1 MRQLRQFALP
11 LIVFLAFS
19 KFPAASRAE
28 PLTSTAIQ
36 NVPHI
41 QQKPDFCGEACA
53 AMWLQKL
60 GHSINQDDVFNQAE
74 LDPQLGRGCYTK
86 ELTVALRNIGFQ
98 TGKVWQTI
106 PASQASRDLNQ
117 AFQALHTD
125 LQAGI
130 PSIVCM
136 HYDAQP
142 NTTEHFRLITGYDAK
157 ADEVI
162 YQEPATPAGSD
173 QRMQRTKFLQLWPL
187 KYAPQQ
193 WTVIRLRLASKV
205 IKQPPR
211 KHRFTAADYA
221 QHIMQLKRR
230 LPHKDFHIVLE
241 KPFVVIG
248 DEPPKTVEQRSER
261 TVKWS
266 VDRLKK
272 DFFTRDPD
280 QIIDIW
286 LFRDKASYEKHTQ
299 AVFDITPST
308 PYGFYSSR
316 HRALIMNISTGG
328 GTLVHEIVHPFMAA
342 NFRTCPSWF
351 NEGLAS
357 LYEQCRDQDGHIR
370 GSTNWRLSGLQR
382 AIRQDRL
389 PTFQTLCET
398 STHEFY
404 KEDPGTNYAQ
414 ARYLC
419 YYLQNHGLLVKYYDA
434 FRRNA
439 ANDPSGYQTLQQVL
453 QTQDMKRFQADWHK
467 YTLQLQF

>member
-1 MRQLRQFALP
+1 MRQLRKFALP

-28 PLTSTAIQ
+28 PLTSTIIQ

-106 PASQASRDLNQ
+106 PASQASRDLHQ

-187 KYAPQQ
+187 KYDPQQ

-205 IKQPPR
+205 IKQPLR

-299 AVFDITPST
+299 AIFDITPST

-357 LYEQCRDQDGHIR
+357 LYEQCRDQDGHIW

-382 AIRQDRL
+382 AIRQDRV

>member
-1 MRQLRQFALP
+1 MRQLRKFALP

-28 PLTSTAIQ
+28 PLNSTIIQ

-106 PASQASRDLNQ
+106 PASQASRDLHQ

-187 KYAPQQ
+187 KYDPQQ

-205 IKQPPR
+205 IKQPLR

-299 AVFDITPST
+299 AIFDITPST

-357 LYEQCRDQDGHIR
+357 LYEQCRDQDGHIW

-382 AIRQDRL
+382 AIRQDRV